1 MITEAWTRKNESIK
15 KGNKIS
21 LHFPWQL
28 KLALEKMI
36 REENKEGL
44 KDGGRRKEVTFC
56 EERQTVID

>member
-1 MITEAWTRKNESIK
+1 
-15 KGNKIS
+15 
-21 LHFPWQL
+21 
-28 KLALEKMI
+28 LALEKMI